1 MWYTMWYMVQDAC
14 WIWGYTD
21 RFTDRFAD
29 YFTDYEKNFNNDTCE
44 IYLYNLWS
52 GQGSCLIEPDQ
63 IVSSNRCT
71 QIELFTGLV
80 WSRFE

>member
-1 MWYTMWYMVQDAC
+1 MWYMVQDAC

-29 YFTDYEKNFNNDTCE
+29 YFTNYEKNFNNDTYE

-52 GQGSCLIEPDQ
+52 GPGSWLIEPDQ
-63 IVSSNRCT
+63 TAGSNRCT
-71 QIELFTGLV
+71 QTKPFAGLV
-80 WSRFE
+80 QSGSE